1 MFNSQLKSRLKTLEQ
16 TLQQEQAWKS
26 ALDRSTAVIEFA
38 PDGTI
43 LDANENFTRTTGY
56 RRDELV
62 GKHHRMLC
70 DTQYA
75 NSAEYADFWRR
86 LAQGEYFNG
95 NYKRLGKSGQR
106 LWLEATYNPIF
117 DEHRRVI
124 KVIKFA
130 HDITRQIEDSLAQH
144 NMLEAL
150 DRSMAVIEF
159 NMDGTILTAN
169 ENFLKTT
176 GYRLDEIKGKH
187 HRIFCEPEYRD
198 SVAYADF
205 WRALNRGQFMSGQ
218 FKRVARNGSALWMEA
233 TYNPIFNS
241 DNQPYKVIKFANDI
255 TERMVQ
261 QEADAQNARRAYAIS
276 EETDVVSEEG
286 KQVIH
291 RAAQEMHDIAS
302 TVQSASKLIE
312 ELGTKS
318 SQISSIVNTIKEI
331 ADQTNLLA
339 LNAAIEAARAGEQGR
354 GFAVVADEVR
364 KLAERT
370 GVSTTEIAGMTGKI
384 QEGTRT
390 AIESMGACV
399 MQANDG
405 VGLARQAGDAIT
417 RISDSSKQVVRV
429 IGEFS
434 AVKSATV

>member
-16 TLQQEQAWKS
+16 KLLQEEAWKS

-75 NSAEYADFWRR
+75 NSPEYADFWRR
-86 LAQGEYFNG
+86 LAQGEYFSG
-95 NYKRLGKSGQR
+95 NYKRLGKNGQR

-130 HDITRQIEDSLAQH
+130 HDITCQIEDSLAQH

-159 NMDGTILTAN
+159 NMDGIILTAN
-169 ENFLKTT
+169 ENFLKTS

-218 FKRVARNGSALWMEA
+218 FKRVSRNGSALWMEA

-255 TERMVQ
+255 TDRMVQ

-312 ELGTKS
+312 ELGSKS

-370 GVSTTEIAGMTGKI
+370 GESTTEIAGMTGKI

-399 MQANDG
+399 TQANDG
-405 VGLARQAGDAIT
+405 VDLARKAGDAIT